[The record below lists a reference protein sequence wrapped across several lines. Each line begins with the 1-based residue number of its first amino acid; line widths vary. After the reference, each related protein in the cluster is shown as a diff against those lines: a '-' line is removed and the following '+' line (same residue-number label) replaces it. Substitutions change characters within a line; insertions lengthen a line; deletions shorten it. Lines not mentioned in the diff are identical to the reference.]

1 MLKINSKI
9 PLLALVV
16 SLLFVSCAS
25 KKISQ
30 EMLTNYIVDSSS
42 TECIQCRV
50 ILPKSKT
57 RNKWSTL

>member
-1 MLKINSKI
+1 MFRINFKI
-9 PLLALVV
+9 PLFALVV

-30 EMLTNYIVDSSS
+30 EMLTHYIVDSTS

-57 RNKWSTL
+57 RNRWSAL

>member
-1 MLKINSKI
+1 MFRINFKI
-9 PLLALVV
+9 PLFALVV

-50 ILPKSKT
+50 ILPKSKIKNT
-57 RNKWSTL
+57 WSAL